1 MTVAIQLP
9 ILGRPIRLGVVG
21 LGQIAELMLPPYL
34 AHADVEIVALCDADQ
49 SRLERWA
56 PLVPGAETTT
66 DLDAFLARTDLDVV
80 DVLVPTPLHG
90 AIGARVLEAGHH
102 LQIQKPISRSMEECD
117 QLLAIAD
124 AQGALIRV
132 LEDYVF
138 FPPLVKLKEIVAS
151 GDLGAPVGL
160 HMKVV
165 NTGRGGWDVLPSAYV
180 WQLEQT
186 KDGRGMLVFDHA
198 WHQLAVAMWLFG
210 PVRSIL
216 GWVGQTEVAPGF
228 FLDAP
233 ATLVWEH
240 ENGLRATLDIT
251 LAIDTYWQ
259 SDFYSCDERVEV
271 TCAQGYVRCNRISAA
286 GKQEP
291 SLEVYKDGE
300 VRTFHTLADRG
311 DAGFV
316 GSTQHFVDVMR
327 GETSDVVMDGDTARL
342 VLEALLVALDSSD
355 QGTSLRHLPTKE

>member
-1 MTVAIQLP
+1 VPTPLP
-9 ILGRPIRLGVVG
+9 IPEDRPIRLGVVG

-34 AHADVEIVALCDADQ
+34 AHPDVHIVAACDA
-49 SRLERWA
+49 SPERLARWTPDLRDA
-56 PLVPGAETTT
+56 FLTDDLDTFLRRD
-66 DLDAFLARTDLDVV
+66 DLDAV

-90 AIGARVLEAGHH
+90 EIGQRVLAAGHH
-102 LQIQKPISRSMEECD
+102 LQIQKPISRTLEDCD
-117 QLLAIAD
+117 ALLAA
-124 AQGALIRV
+124 ANEAGALVRV

-151 GDLGAPVGL
+151 GELGEPVGL

-198 WHQLAVAMWLFG
+198 WHQLAVATWLFG
-210 PVRSIL
+210 NIRSIV
-216 GWVGQTEVAPGF
+216 GWVGKTEVGPGF

-233 ATLVWEH
+233 ATLAWEH
-240 ENGLRATLDIT
+240 ENGLRGVLDIT
-251 LAIDTYWQ
+251 LAIDTYWR

-271 TCAQGYVRCNRISAA
+271 TCAKGSARCNRISAA
-286 GKQEP
+286 GRQEP
-291 SLEVYKDGE
+291 SLEVYLEGQ
-300 VRTFHTLADRG
+300 VRAFHTLDDGG

-316 GSTQHFVDVMR
+316 ASTQHFVDVMR
-327 GETSDVVMDGDTARL
+327 GRTDDVVMDGASARHT
-342 VLEALLVALDSSD
+342 LEALLAALDSSD
-355 QGTSLRHLPTKE
+355 QGVQLTHLPTKE

>member
-1 MTVAIQLP
+1 MAIRLP
-9 ILGRPIRLGVVG
+9 ITDRPIRIGVVG
-21 LGQIAELMLPPYL
+21 LGQIAELMLPPYI
-34 AHADVEIVALCDADQ
+34 AHSDIEIVALCDADQ
-49 SRLERWA
+49 SRLDRWA
-56 PLVPGAETTT
+56 GELPNAFLTT
-66 DLDAFLARTDLDVV
+66 DLDELLARRDLDAV

-90 AIGARVLEAGHH
+90 AIGTRVLEAGHH
-102 LQIQKPISRSMEECD
+102 LNMQKPISRSMEECEE
-117 QLLAIAD
+117 LLAVAD
-124 AQGALIRV
+124 AHGAMVRI

-138 FPPLVKLKEIVAS
+138 FPPLVKLKAIVAS
-151 GDLGAPVGL
+151 GELGEAVGL

-198 WHQLAVAMWLFG
+198 WHQLAVATWLFG
-210 PVRSIL
+210 PVKSIL

-233 ATLVWEH
+233 ATLAWEH
-240 ENGLRATLDIT
+240 VNGLRATLDIT

-271 TCAQGYVRCNRISAA
+271 TCQQGFVRCNRISAA

-291 SLEVYKDGE
+291 SLEMYKDGE
-300 VRTFHTLADRG
+300 VRSFHTLPDGG
-311 DAGFV
+311 DDGFK
-316 GSTQHFVDVMR
+316 GQAQHFVDVMR
-327 GETSDVVMDGDTARL
+327 GRTDEVVMDGETARL
-342 VLEALLVALDSSD
+342 VLEALLAALDSSD
-355 QGTSLRHLPTKE
+355 RGTHLTHLPTKE

>member
-1 MTVAIQLP
+1 MPASLP
-9 ILGRPIRLGVVG
+9 IPADRAIRVGVVG

-34 AHADVEIVALCDADQ
+34 AHPEIEIVAACDA
-49 SRLERWA
+49 SEERLRRWRDA
-56 PLVPGAETTT
+56 LPGATLTTE
-66 DLDAFLARTDLDVV
+66 LDELLARDDLDVV
-80 DVLVPTPLHG
+80 DVLVPTPAHG
-90 AIGARVLEAGHH
+90 AVGARVLAAGHH
-102 LQIQKPISRSMEECD
+102 MQIQKPIARSMEDCD
-117 QLLAIAD
+117 ALLGA
-124 AQGALIRV
+124 AQGTGAMVRV

-138 FPPLVKLKEIVAS
+138 FPPLVKLKEIVET
-151 GDLGAPVGL
+151 GELGAPVGL

-216 GWVGQTEVAPGF
+216 GWVGRTEVAPGF

-233 ATLVWEH
+233 ATLAWEH

-251 LAIDTYWQ
+251 LAMDTYWQ

-271 TCAQGYVRCNRISAA
+271 TCAQGFVRCNRISAA

-300 VRTFHTLADRG
+300 VRSFHTLDDGG
-311 DAGFV
+311 DAGFRA
-316 GSTQHFVDVMR
+316 SAQHFVDVMR
-327 GETSDVVMDGDTARL
+327 GRSADVVMDGPTSRL
-342 VLEALLVALDSSD
+342 VLEALLAALDASD
-355 QGTSLRHLPTKE
+355 QGVALRRLPG

>member
-1 MTVAIQLP
+1 MPVPLP
-9 ILGRPIRLGVVG
+9 IPEDRPLRVGVVG

-34 AHADVEIVALCDADQ
+34 AHPDVDVVAACDAEPA
-49 SRLERWA
+49 RVARWK
-56 PLVPGAETTT
+56 PLLPNAFLTE
-66 DLDAFLARTDLDVV
+66 DLDALLARPDLDVV

-90 AIGARVLEAGHH
+90 AIGARVLGAGHH
-102 LQIQKPISRSMEECD
+102 LQIQKPITRSLEDCD
-117 QLLAIAD
+117 ALLAMAHK
-124 AQGALIRV
+124 AGAMVRV

-138 FPPLVKLKEIVAS
+138 FPPLVKLRDIVRS
-151 GDLGAPVGL
+151 GELGEPVGL

-165 NTGRGGWDVLPSAYV
+165 NTGRGGWDVLPSAYE
-180 WQLEQT
+180 WQLAQT

-210 PVRSIL
+210 HIRSII

-240 ENGLRATLDIT
+240 DSGLRGVLDIT

-271 TCAQGYVRCNRISAA
+271 TCAKGSVRCNRISAA
-286 GKQEP
+286 GRQEP
-291 SLEVYKDGE
+291 SLDVYLDGE
-300 VRTFHTLADRG
+300 VRTFHTLDDRG
-311 DAGFV
+311 DAGFRASV
-316 GSTQHFVDVMR
+316 DHAVDVFR
-327 GETSDVVMDGDTARL
+327 GRTDDVVMDGQTARSVL
-342 VLEALLVALDSSD
+342 VALLAALDSSND
-355 QGTSLRHLPTKE
+355 GVHLVSIPTKE

>member
-1 MTVAIQLP
+1 MDTRDNVPTGETVAVPRALP
-9 ILGRPIRLGVVG
+9 IVDRPIRLGIVG

-34 AHADVEIVALCDADQ
+34 AHPDVEIVALCDASQD
-49 SRLERWA
+49 RLDRWA
-56 PLVPGAETTT
+56 ADVPGAACVTDIDTLLARD
-66 DLDAFLARTDLDVV
+66 DLDAV

-90 AIGARVLEAGHH
+90 AIGRRVLEAGHH
-102 LQIQKPISRSMEECD
+102 LQIQKPISRSMQECD
-117 QLLAIAD
+117 DLLAA
-124 AQGALIRV
+124 AVASGAMVRV

-138 FPPLVKLKEIVAS
+138 FPPLVKLKEIVES
-151 GDLGAPVGL
+151 GELGAPVGL

-198 WHQLAVAMWLFG
+198 WHQMAVAMWLFG
-210 PVRSIL
+210 PIRSVL

-233 ATLVWEH
+233 ATLAWEH
-240 ENGLRATLDIT
+240 ESGLRATLDIT

-259 SDFYSCDERVEV
+259 SEFYSCDERVEV
-271 TCAQGYVRCNRISAA
+271 TCSQGFVRCNRISAA

-291 SLEVYKDGE
+291 ALEVYKDGE
-300 VRTFHTLADRG
+300 VRSIR
-311 DAGFV
+311 
-316 GSTQHFVDVMR
+316 ST
-327 GETSDVVMDGDTARL
+327 TTATPASR
-342 VLEALLVALDSSD
+342 DPQTISS
-355 QGTSLRHLPTKE
+355 T